1 MDIIKSNKSTTAQ
14 PEAKSLSDSSRMKVS
29 QTSLSSV
36 NQDLQRMEVKEGQIV
51 KGEIIDLRYNEVSVQ
66 MEPGKQ
72 VVTAKLEGNIPLAIG
87 QTAQFQV
94 TENSPERITLKLVPN
109 ETAASTSNTIDK
121 ALSASGLA
129 LTDRNKAIVEELL
142 NNRMSIDKQTLQ
154 TLVKLSHVNRE
165 ASPLTLVLMNK
176 YNIPMT
182 SSNIAQFESYQNG
195 THQLLDGIHNISKGI
210 LELLQLQTGE
220 LPKEAISSGSQQMN
234 SQVSSFVMNE
244 KLLDILNSKPGENIS
259 MNTAEAP
266 INNFLGKDELAL
278 LSKSIEQK
286 MSETTA
292 IPPSMQADLVKQ
304 LGNGTM
310 SLSAAVNLI
319 TKIYAEEPDM
329 VQTLTGKD
337 GILLSDAEA
346 AKNNSLDS
354 LLKANNSIQQAES
367 QQSALQQSTSQQS
380 ISQQSALQQSA
391 LQQSILRQSVL
402 LQSSVP
408 RALIQQ
414 VYSQGLM
421 GNSAA
426 PIISSLLDQ
435 FALSQG
441 NQTEINNV
449 LNSQERAN
457 LSDLIKT
464 FPEAG
469 EVKKQ
474 LADGTASINDVLN
487 FVKDGLHLQE
497 ESVVKSLLRSPEYSK
512 LIEEAFHQKWTITP
526 DKLVNKDSVTN
537 LYQNLQEDLE
547 TLNSLL
553 KEGRE
558 SIENSRLQEPVKSLQ
573 ENLRF
578 MKDLNETFTYLQLP
592 VQFKDKDVHSDLYVF
607 TKKKALQGKKEGLNV
622 LLHLDM
628 ANLGLINVHIQMD
641 HNIVQAKFNLE
652 NKDSVQIISDYLP
665 TLKSALQRKGY
676 SLHSEVKAT
685 YEKPAFCKDFIEQN
699 SKDNNTQRYTF
710 DIRT

>member
-1 MDIIKSNKSTTAQ
+1 MDIIKSSKSTTAQ
-14 PEAKSLSDSSRMKVS
+14 PEAKSLSDSSRMKVP

-36 NQDLQRMEVKEGQIV
+36 NQDLQRMEVKEGQIL

-72 VVTAKLEGNIPLAIG
+72 VITAKLEGNIPLAIG

-94 TENSPERITLKLVPN
+94 TENSSERITLKLVPN
-109 ETAASTSNTIDK
+109 EAAASTSNTIDK

-182 SSNIAQFESYQNG
+182 SSNIAQFEIYQNG

-210 LELLQLQTGE
+210 LDLLQQQTGE

-244 KLLDILNSKPGENIS
+244 KLLDILNNKPGKNIS
-259 MNTAEAP
+259 MNTAETP
-266 INNFLGKDELAL
+266 INNFLGKDDLAL

-292 IPPSMQADLVKQ
+292 IPLGMQADLVKQ

-310 SLSAAVNLI
+310 SLSEAVNLI
-319 TKIYAEEPDM
+319 TKIYAVEPDM

-337 GILLSDAEA
+337 GILLPNAEA
-346 AKNNSLDS
+346 ANNAQDA
-354 LLKANNSIQQAES
+354 LLKANNSNQQSES
-367 QQSALQQSTSQQS
+367 QQTAQQLSTSQQTV
-380 ISQQSALQQSA
+380 SQQSSLQQSA
-391 LQQSILRQSVL
+391 LQQSSLQQTAL
-402 LQSSVP
+402 LQSSVSQS
-408 RALIQQ
+408 LMQQ
-414 VYSQGLM
+414 VFSQGLM

-426 PIISSLLDQ
+426 PIISSLLEQ

-469 EVKKQ
+469 EVKKL

-537 LYQNLQEDLE
+537 LYQNLQENLE
-547 TLNSLL
+547 KLNSLL

-676 SLHSEVKAT
+676 SLFSEVKAT
-685 YEKPAFCKDFIEQN
+685 YEKPDFCRDFIEQN